1 VRSRVS
7 VLMAVGLAG
16 VMAAPPAAR
25 AADIQIT
32 PDPTAANVTAHGG
45 SRNVVWSRVGSD
57 GRSRLVQRIKSRN
70 RDLPVR
76 PKAGLFDPDV
86 GTGARGNQVIVY
98 TRCAGLSGKNCD
110 VWQYDGFDRKER
122 KVPGASSARCSEFA
136 PSVWIATVA
145 FARSGPAGC
154 NGLYIA
160 RRGKATKL
168 DERVPAETDLRAHR
182 VAYLHIPPND
192 STRTFLR
199 IRGARGGKSRVV
211 VTGFAADGESYR
223 VSNPFLDSKYV
234 YWLQQDRIRN
244 EFFAGRAN
252 AIRSSV
258 LEFTTRLF
266 PAMVES
272 MAVARAGVF
281 YTNGQGLYLAT
292 NALGTFS
299 ARG

>member
-1 VRSRVS
+1 
-7 VLMAVGLAG
+7 M
-16 VMAAPPAAR
+16 
-25 AADIQIT
+25 
-32 PDPTAANVTAHGG
+32 TAHGG

-76 PKAGLFDPDV
+76 PKAGLFDPDI

-160 RRGKATKL
+160 QTGEGHEARRTRAGGDRPARAPRCL
-168 DERVPAETDLRAHR
+168 PPHSAERQDPHLSADQGRAGR
-182 VAYLHIPPND
+182 
-192 STRTFLR
+192 
-199 IRGARGGKSRVV
+199 KSRVV

-223 VSNPFLDSKYV
+223 VSNPFLDSHYSTGSN
-234 YWLQQDRIRN
+234 RTGRN
-244 EFFAGRAN
+244 EFFAGRA
-252 AIRSSV
+252 AATAAPCWSSPPACSRGWSSRWRS
-258 LEFTTRLF
+258 RG
-266 PAMVES
+266 PAS
-272 MAVARAGVF
+272 S
-281 YTNGQGLYLAT
+281 T
-292 NALGTFS
+292 
-299 ARG
+299 